1 MKKHYIIAS
10 CIIMAVLVAYYLFN
24 TIPRRVPLDECS
36 ELYLHYAGQPGINAS
51 FVKDFRINDSLS
63 VNATLLQ
70 AKDTSAWYRL
80 MEMFLMPK
88 QKIDSLLTSG
98 KIIIRAAPR
107 GHPESPGIE
116 DCTIFDVITIDNAH
130 LQLCFFHAN
139 DKNVFTAIMDNRLKH
154 ILKYQSK

>member
-63 VNATLLQ
+63 VCATLLE
-70 AKDTSAWYRL
+70 DTPNPRESKTVLSSMSSPSTMPTCNCASSTL
-80 MEMFLMPK
+80 MTRM
-88 QKIDSLLTSG
+88 S
-98 KIIIRAAPR
+98 
-107 GHPESPGIE
+107 SPLSW
-116 DCTIFDVITIDNAH
+116 TID
-130 LQLCFFHAN
+130 
-139 DKNVFTAIMDNRLKH
+139 
-154 ILKYQSK
+154 